1 MILEID
7 TPIRVR
13 YTNWKGETDDRTI
26 IPHQV
31 WFGSTEYH
39 PEPQWLVHAHDVE
52 KDALRDFAL
61 KDMVPIVW
69 KIKGL

>member
-1 MILEID
+1 MILEMD

-26 IPHQV
+26 IPYQV

-39 PEPQWLVHAHDVE
+39 PDSQWLVTAHDV
-52 KDALRDFAL
+52 KKGALRDFAL